1 MKPTAFRIIVCL
13 LLLHSLVSGES
24 ADVVALKTFIPTPAF
39 RSGPISVTATNLEPR
54 SSAPRATFWVPTCTT
69 NLAAGRPVSASNTN
83 LAPSLLT
90 KITDGEKSS
99 SENSCVEVGFR
110 KQWVKIDLE
119 QDAEIFAVLV
129 WHCYSEHSIFF
140 DVVAQVSPDPDFQRE
155 VTTIFN
161 NDTDNTLGLGI
172 GKDQHYH
179 ETHEGKLMDAKGV
192 KGRYVRLCS
201 NGSARD
207 LSNYYMEVE
216 VFGRPL
222 PQSEST
228 SGSATNAPSQK

>member
-1 MKPTAFRIIVCL
+1 LA
-13 LLLHSLVSGES
+13 
-24 ADVVALKTFIPTPAF
+24 
-39 RSGPISVTATNLEPR
+39 
-54 SSAPRATFWVPTCTT
+54 SSI
-69 NLAAGRPVSASNTN
+69 LA
-83 LAPSLLT
+83 

-99 SENSCVEVGFR
+99 WEDSCVEVGFR
-110 KQWVKIDLE
+110 KQWIKIDLS

-140 DVVAQVSPDPDFQRE
+140 DVVVQISTDPDFQKE

-161 NDTDNTLGLGI
+161 NDTDNTLGLGV
-172 GKDQHYH
+172 GKDQNYY
-179 ETHEGKLMDAKGV
+179 ETHEGKLMDAKGT

-216 VFGRPL
+216 VFGRPIK
-222 PQSEST
+222 
-228 SGSATNAPSQK
+228 GVVPSIDTKPNGR